1 MCQSKLLG
9 FFFSFFQVNI
19 LILQTKTN
27 QTKNSYKG
35 VWDRQVHMAILK
47 MNNQQGPTAQ
57 HGAPCPKPH
66 SSLGGRGGE
75 PRAVSSTDDA
85 GKTLY
90 PHAAAWRGRG
100 QRPGRYLQQM
110 MLGKLYIHMQQQ
122 KKGSWI
128 LTSHHLQRTNS
139 KWIKNLNMHVPLLS
153 TQNHHN
159 TVNWPHS
166 NTK

>member
-1 MCQSKLLG
+1 MEACANQNYWL
-9 FFFSFFQVNI
+9 FFFI
-19 LILQTKTN
+19 LSSRYIEIADKIN

-35 VWDRQVHMAILK
+35 VWVRRVHMAILK

-57 HGAPCPKPH
+57 HRGPCPKPH
-66 SSLGGRGGE
+66 SSLEGTGGE
-75 PRAVSSTDDA
+75 PRTVSSTDDA
-85 GKTLY
+85 GKTVY
-90 PHAAAWRGRG
+90 PHATT
-100 QRPGRYLQQM
+100 
-110 MLGKLYIHMQQQ
+110 

-159 TVNWPHS
+159 TVSWPHS